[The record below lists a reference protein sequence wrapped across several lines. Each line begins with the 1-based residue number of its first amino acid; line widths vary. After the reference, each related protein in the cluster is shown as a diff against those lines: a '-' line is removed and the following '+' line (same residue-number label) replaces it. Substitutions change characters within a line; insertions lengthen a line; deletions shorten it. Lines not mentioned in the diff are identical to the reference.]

1 MIEKL
6 KKKFLIALFASV
18 IVAVGIIYSI
28 IIFTNLKQTNI
39 ALDKITD
46 EIAYNNGSL
55 PEEMDDSIILVSTE
69 SKKALIYFTVGLEE
83 TGFSAQLNHAS
94 DITEENAINYAKK
107 ALSKPKTRGWIGN
120 YRYKI
125 YKDYQNKKRIVFLDG
140 SINKGTT
147 KIIIVNEGIIMFSSG
162 LAVFL
167 ILAIL
172 SEKII
177 SPISESYV
185 KQRQFITDVNH
196 ELKTPLTLINTNLEI
211 IESET
216 GPNEWIDDVKKETA
230 RMTELVNQLVTLS
243 RMDESPKLDFI
254 KFNLSD
260 LLNGAVAEFKPLAT
274 DVSFEEDIAPDVVYT
289 GNEDSIRRLVGIML
303 DNAIKYCDVGGV
315 ISIKLTN
322 HHHPTIYFEN
332 TYGKVNEID
341 LSKLFDRFYRA
352 DKSRTNRGSF
362 GIGLSLAKNITH
374 SHKGDIT
381 CYKKDNV
388 IGFKISLK

>member
-6 KKKFLIALFASV
+6 KKKFLISLLASV
-18 IVAVGIIYSI
+18 IIAVGIIYSI
-28 IIFTNLKQTNI
+28 IIFTNLKQTNN

-46 EIAYNNGSL
+46 EIAYNNGIL
-55 PEEMDDSIILVSTE
+55 PEETDDSTLLVSKE
-69 SKKALIYFTVGLEE
+69 SKKALVYFTVKLDGTEY
-83 TGFSAQLNHAS
+83 SAELNHAS
-94 DITEENAINYAKK
+94 SISEENAINYAKK
-107 ALSKPKTRGWIGN
+107 ALSKPKSRGWIGN

-125 YKDYQNKKRIVFLDG
+125 YTDYQNKKSIVFLDG

-172 SEKII
+172 SEKIL

-216 GPNEWIDDVKKETA
+216 GRNEWIDDVKKETA

-243 RMDESPKLDFI
+243 RMDESPKMDFL
-254 KFNLSD
+254 KFNLSE

-274 DVSFEEDIAPDVVYT
+274 SVSFEEDIAPDVIYT
-289 GNEDSIRRLVGIML
+289 GNEDSIRRLIGIML

-322 HHHPTIYFEN
+322 HRHPVIYFEN
-332 TYGKVNEID
+332 TYSKVNEID
-341 LSKLFDRFYRA
+341 LSRLFDRFYRA
-352 DKSRTNRGSF
+352 DKSRTNKGSF

-374 SHKGDIT
+374 SHKGDVT
-381 CYKKDNV
+381 CYKKDNI
-388 IGFKISLK
+388 IGFKIILK